1 MTTKDLIK
9 HKEDIINT
17 IKKEI
22 PYVDIKPY
30 SHNIICLELNVLA
43 EKFGQEE
50 VEKIVRE
57 TNLKNIGWGY
67 ILEKK

>member
-1 MTTKDLIK
+1 MNTK
-9 HKEDIINT
+9 EEIINK

-22 PYVDIKPY
+22 PYVDVKPF
-30 SHNIICLELNVLA
+30 SHNIIGLELNVLA
-43 EKFGQEE
+43 EKYGQEE

>member
-1 MTTKDLIK
+1 MNTK
-9 HKEDIINT
+9 EEIINK

-22 PYVDIKPY
+22 PYVDVKPY
-30 SHNIICLELNVLA
+30 SHNIIGLQLNVLA
-43 EKFGQEE
+43 DKYGQEE

>member
-1 MTTKDLIK
+1 MNTK
-9 HKEDIINT
+9 EEIINK

-22 PYVDIKPY
+22 PYVDVKPY
-30 SHNIICLELNVLA
+30 SHNIIGLELNVLA
-43 EKFGQEE
+43 EKYGQEE

>member
-1 MTTKDLIK
+1 MNTK
-9 HKEDIINT
+9 EEIINK

-22 PYVDIKPY
+22 PYVDVKPY
-30 SHNIICLELNVLA
+30 SHNIIGLELNVLA
-43 EKFGQEE
+43 EKYGQEE

-67 ILEKK
+67 ILEKNKI

>member
-1 MTTKDLIK
+1 MNTK
-9 HKEDIINT
+9 EEIINK

-22 PYVDIKPY
+22 PYVDVKPY
-30 SHNIICLELNVLA
+30 SHNIIGLQLNVLA
-43 EKFGQEE
+43 EKYGQEE

>member
-1 MTTKDLIK
+1 MNTK
-9 HKEDIINT
+9 EEIINK

-30 SHNIICLELNVLA
+30 SHNIIGLELNVLA
-43 EKFGQEE
+43 DKYGQEE